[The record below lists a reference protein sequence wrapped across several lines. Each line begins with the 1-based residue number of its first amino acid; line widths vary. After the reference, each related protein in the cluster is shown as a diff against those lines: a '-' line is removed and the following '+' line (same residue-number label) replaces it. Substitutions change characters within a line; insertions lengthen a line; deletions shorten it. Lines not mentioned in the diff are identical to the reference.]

1 MHTGWFMQTLQ
12 FVRLEIKHTYYSWWE
27 LSYHIQKPMQ
37 SSYFMDPTICIEI
50 TLHKVI
56 DYDWNSVLKR
66 RKQCQPFSVLKVEK
80 QIVHSI
86 VILMKTK
93 KNLKKKIGSIS
104 ENNLRIVNVFYE
116 QNNLGQEWIFVFGIK
131 ICISNHAYLHLVR
144 GQRIRKNNI

>member
-1 MHTGWFMQTLQ
+1 
-12 FVRLEIKHTYYSWWE
+12 
-27 LSYHIQKPMQ
+27 MQ

-66 RKQCQPFSVLKVEK
+66 RKQCQPFSVLKIEK

-93 KNLKKKIGSIS
+93 KNLKKK
-104 ENNLRIVNVFYE
+104 LDRF
-116 QNNLGQEWIFVFGIK
+116 QK
-131 ICISNHAYLHLVR
+131 ITLEL
-144 GQRIRKNNI
+144 